1 MKYDCKYF
9 KTDFQH
15 FLIFILLSW
24 SELFLNISKT
34 WMDGNVMSW
43 ITMKYNSGDTY
54 VQNWPEVL
62 LSCLLHLPLE
72 EKTIKQIIQQI
83 LKWCIKNDNLKPL

>member
-1 MKYDCKYF
+1 MKYGCKYF
-9 KTDFQH
+9 ETDFQH
-15 FLIFILLSW
+15 FLISILLSW

-34 WMDGNVMSW
+34 WMDGSVMSW
-43 ITMKYNSGDTY
+43 ITVKYNNGDTY

-72 EKTIKQIIQQI
+72 G
-83 LKWCIKNDNLKPL
+83 KND

>member
-1 MKYDCKYF
+1 MKYGCKYF

-34 WMDGNVMSW
+34 WMDGNVMS
-43 ITMKYNSGDTY
+43 
-54 VQNWPEVL
+54 
-62 LSCLLHLPLE
+62 
-72 EKTIKQIIQQI
+72 
-83 LKWCIKNDNLKPL
+83 